1 MKKLYEDISATQADY
16 LMVHVA
22 NLRNID
28 DLLRF
33 KPKGNTIV
41 FWDFDET
48 TYIYCIRTSPTGP
61 GVGDSDIRTYFQ
73 LVR

>member
-1 MKKLYEDISATQADY
+1 MPTGQGFWPTSSTYLPFDGLMRKLYEDISATQADY

-22 NLRNID
+22 NLCNID
-28 DLLRF
+28 VLLRF

-48 TYIYCIRTSPTGP
+48 TYIYIA
-61 GVGDSDIRTYFQ
+61 
-73 LVR
+73 